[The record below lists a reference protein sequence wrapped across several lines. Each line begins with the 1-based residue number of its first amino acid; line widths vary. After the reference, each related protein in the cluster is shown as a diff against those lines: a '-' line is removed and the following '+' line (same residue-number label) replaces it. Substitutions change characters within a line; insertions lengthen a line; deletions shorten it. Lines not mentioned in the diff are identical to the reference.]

1 MADPTQSSPQRR
13 AALLHAAGEVGK
25 RVTSILDLDELL
37 PKTVDIICDAYGFY
51 FAGVFLIDDSGQWAV
66 LRAGHGEAG
75 KAMIAA
81 GHKLA
86 VGGHSMI
93 GAATGRRE
101 ARIALDVGTERVH
114 FKNPFLPDTRSE
126 MALPLVVGDRVLGA
140 VTVQSVEERAFGDE
154 DVLTL
159 QTMADLLAVAIH
171 NARTLKELE
180 RAHAELLRA
189 KTYAALAAATSQA
202 VHWIG
207 NKALPITTTVA
218 RMKDDLARDRY
229 DPESWRDDLDLIED
243 SARQIVQVKENL
255 LGPAREAPPRPA
267 MLHDVAQA
275 AAFHAGVPAPQVKIS
290 IAPGTPLGLVDTTQ
304 LVRALGNLYRN
315 ALEASAENIDVTIA
329 PAGETGFVS
338 VRVTD
343 DGHGVPPEIVD
354 KIWAPFIT
362 TKGATHSGLGLPACL
377 HVITQMHGSIGVQGP
392 SEAGATFDILLP
404 AAAGTPPEMAPAGL
418 QAAPDHILLIDDDD
432 AWARGA
438 TAALIAAGK
447 HVAWPATVDEA
458 ADAQVILV
466 DETLAAEPVGD
477 VLDTLKRAG
486 AAGKTIVLCTALNV
500 ERTAAYLKMGVKD
513 VALKP
518 YTADELAVLLGGSG
532 Q

>member
-1 MADPTQSSPQRR
+1 MADPTQSSAERR
-13 AALLHAAGEVGK
+13 AALLRAASEVGK

-37 PKTVDIICDAYGFY
+37 PKAVDIICDAYDFY
-51 FAGVFLIDDSGQWAV
+51 YAGVFLIDETGQWAV
-66 LRAGHGEAG
+66 LRAGYGGAG

-101 ARIALDVGTERVH
+101 ARIALDVGAERVH
-114 FKNPFLPDTRSE
+114 FRNPYLPDTRSE
-126 MALPLVVGDRVLGA
+126 MALSLVVGDEVLGA
-140 VTVQSVEERAFGDE
+140 VTVQSAEERAFSDE
-154 DVLTL
+154 DILTL

-171 NARTLKELE
+171 NARTVKELE

-189 KTYAALAAATSQA
+189 KTYEALAAATSQA

-243 SARQIVQVKENL
+243 SARLIVQVKENL

-267 MLHDVAQA
+267 MLYDVAQA
-275 AAFHAGVPAPQVKIS
+275 AAFHAGIPLQQVTIVTT
-290 IAPGTPLGLVDTTQ
+290 PGTPLGLVDTTQ

-315 ALEASAENIDVTIA
+315 ALEASAEKIDITIA
-329 PAGETGFVS
+329 PAGEPGFVT

-343 DGHGVPPEIVD
+343 NGHGVPPEIVD

-362 TKGATHSGLGLPACL
+362 TKGAAHSGLGLPACL
-377 HVITQMHGSIGVQGP
+377 HVITQMHGSIGLQSP
-392 SEAGATFDILLP
+392 PDAGATFEISLP
-404 AAAGTPPEMAPAGL
+404 AAAGTSPEMVSADL
-418 QAAPDHILLIDDDD
+418 KAAPDHILLIDDDD

-458 ADAQVILV
+458 ADAQAILV
-466 DETLAAEPVGD
+466 DETLAAEPISD

-486 AAGKTIVLCTALNV
+486 AIGKTIVLCTALNV
-500 ERTAAYLKMGVKD
+500 ERTAAYLKAGVKD

-518 YTADELAVLLGGSG
+518 YTADELAALLGGSG